1 MQEARQKE
9 ANYFLPSPP
18 TTNPPEPK
26 VIWLLWRPNSRQANE
41 SKASHCSP
49 PPKPEAITPPCPSE
63 PEANQK
69 SERKRKRYQEVEAS
83 QYLPQKRLRLDTNDN
98 PPSTEININPPPT
111 NINGSRPLAD
121 INGNQLNPQFGT
133 WLQGGSYPAEYFDS
147 GSQTWE
153 DIKADTSAR
162 RLDAEKM
169 AQPLVGKKKSAADL
183 RRQALEANIVAPTET
198 IDDKSVVYRSPGYA
212 QDLELKGESY
222 LFESP
227 EGITEDDELLCQRL
241 LNTVQTVPQDTLFRD
256 DLFNV
261 TCRKIQERN
270 EARVVEDVS
279 PLIAPSA
286 ETLATYGATE
296 LKDLVFNVNERWGES
311 VSITE
316 TRPQPDRCVG
326 FGASAFTWPQ
336 RSRLRQCIG
345 HFVPVDFV
353 SIFLATWRMYFPFFA
368 CEAKCGMGE
377 LDVADKQNAHSM
389 TMAVRGIVELFK
401 LVNREDEL
409 HRKIL
414 AFSISHDATIV
425 RIHGH
430 YALIKDRAAKFYR
443 HPIHEFSF
451 AAQNGKDKWT
461 AYQFTKN
468 VYFEF
473 MPTLH
478 ALICSAIDQ
487 ISLNQASQGSKP
499 PQQAPLNDS
508 FASTDLESEQPDSQ
522 DLALSAPGSQN
533 SLGPKKRRLTGNA
546 VLERQLDQRN
556 EQVERLIQENERL
569 KHSTNFGNDSEVVTM
584 LRQQLQDSKEQR
596 QEMKEQLEQQR
607 EEHKREMDEHKREMD
622 EYKRE
627 MDELRDLL
635 RQSLSTQS
643 KGKGKN

>member
-9 ANYFLPSPP
+9 TNYFLSSPP
-18 TTNPPEPK
+18 TTNPPESK

-41 SKASHCSP
+41 SKVSHCSP
-49 PPKPEAITPPCPSE
+49 PPKPEANTSPCPSE

-69 SERKRKRYQEVEAS
+69 SERKRIRYQEVEAS
-83 QYLPQKRLRLDTNDN
+83 QYLPQKRLRPDTNGN
-98 PPSTEININPPPT
+98 PPPTETNINPPAT

-121 INGNQLNPQFGT
+121 TNGNQLNPQFET
-133 WLQGGSYPAEYFDS
+133 WLRGGSYPAEYFDS

-162 RLDAEKM
+162 RLDVAEM
-169 AQPLVGKKKSAADL
+169 TQPFLEKKKSATDL
-183 RRQALEANIVAPTET
+183 RREALKANIVAPTET

-222 LFESP
+222 LFESS

-241 LNTVQTVPQDTLFRD
+241 LNTVQTIPQDTLFRD

-261 TCRKIQERN
+261 TCRKIKQRN
-270 EARVVEDVS
+270 QARMIEDVS
-279 PLIAPSA
+279 PLIVPST

-296 LKDLVFNVNERWGES
+296 LKDLVFSVNERWDAS

-336 RSRLRQCIG
+336 RSRLRQYIG
-345 HFVPVDFV
+345 HFVPVGLV
-353 SIFLATWRMYFPFFA
+353 SVFLATWRMYFPFFA
-368 CEAKCGMGE
+368 CEMGG
-377 LDVADKQNAHSM
+377 LDVADNQNAHSM

-401 LVNREDEL
+401 LVNRENEL

-414 AFSISHDATIV
+414 AFSISHDDTSV
-425 RIHGH
+425 RIYGH
-430 YALIKDRAAKFYR
+430 YALIKDRAVKFYR
-443 HPIHEFSF
+443 HSIHAFIF
-451 AAQNGKDKWT
+451 TAQNGKDKWT

-473 MPTLH
+473 MPILH

-499 PQQAPLNDS
+499 PQQVPLNDT
-508 FASTDLESEQPDSQ
+508 FVSTDLESEQPDSQ
-522 DLALSAPGSQN
+522 DLAL
-533 SLGPKKRRLTGNA
+533 

-556 EQVERLIQENERL
+556 EQVERLMQENARL
-569 KHSTNFGNDSEVVTM
+569 KHGTNFGNDSEVGTM

-607 EEHKREMDEHKREMD
+607 EEHKREMDE
-622 EYKRE
+622 
-627 MDELRDLL
+627 LRGLL

-643 KGKGKN
+643 EGKGTK